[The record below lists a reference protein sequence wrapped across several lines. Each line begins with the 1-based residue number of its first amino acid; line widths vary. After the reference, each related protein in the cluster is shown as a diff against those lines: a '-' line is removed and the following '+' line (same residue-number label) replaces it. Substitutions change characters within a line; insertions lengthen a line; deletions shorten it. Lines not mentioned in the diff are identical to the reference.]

1 MISSLPTSMS
11 KLNTILERGE
21 NIWKF
26 STGPTFEIPGPTL
39 LIVVRTP
46 LNDVAKSKLSMDT
59 ISTDATRIN
68 TYAAKYTLIATQRIL
83 SDSFAV

>member
-11 KLNTILERGE
+11 KLNTILKGREHMEVLHRAY
-21 NIWKF
+21 F
-26 STGPTFEIPGPTL
+26 RDTRPTL

-68 TYAAKYTLIATQRIL
+68 TYAAKYTLMPRSVSCPTLCRL
-83 SDSFAV
+83 T